1 MIAKM
6 RNGGEACTAANRL
19 YVQRG
24 AAAEFS
30 RLLTEKM
37 SALKV
42 GAGVNV
48 DTDVGPLVNA
58 AAVNKVSELVDDA
71 VSRGA
76 KVLCGGKRADNAGL
90 FFPPT
95 VLLDVPLDAAIAHDE
110 IFGPAAPIY
119 LFDTEEEAINLANQT
134 EHGLVAYVYTSDLER
149 GLPVCERIEAGMVAL
164 NRGLVSDP
172 AAPFG
177 GVKQSG
183 LGREG
188 AHHGMQE
195 FMEDKYIAV
204 GW

>member
-1 MIAKM
+1 M
-6 RNGGEACTAANRL
+6 
-19 YVQRG
+19 
-24 AAAEFS
+24 
-30 RLLTEKM
+30 LTEKM